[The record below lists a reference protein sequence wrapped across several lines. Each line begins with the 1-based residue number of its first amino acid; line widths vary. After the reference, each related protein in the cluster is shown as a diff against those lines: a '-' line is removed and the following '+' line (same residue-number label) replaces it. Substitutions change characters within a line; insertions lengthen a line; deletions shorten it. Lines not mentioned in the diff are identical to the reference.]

1 MRRFGVHGILKVLIV
16 LFAIISLAL
25 TSITTINYSNV
36 MDARIKIPG
45 TIYVENVII
54 PEIVDESSN
63 VMISVVVNITNP
75 TNIDI
80 FVYDITYQFYMNN
93 LSNPLD
99 PDGSSSLDNWAVGLG
114 GFTLPVDSGIRVPSR
129 TTRSI
134 YSNMTVMGGVEGS
147 MAMTHLNVT
156 DSQGKYHPFIIAS
169 LRYTFEH
176 IDVQEVV
183 RGIRFDGKEGIPPS
197 SGG

>member
-1 MRRFGVHGILKVLIV
+1 MRRIGVHGILKVLIV
-16 LFAIISLAL
+16 LFAVISLAL

-36 MDARIKIPG
+36 MDARIKVPG

-63 VMISVVVNITNP
+63 VMISVVVNISNP

-80 FVYDITYQFYMNN
+80 YVYDITYQFYMNN
-93 LSNPLD
+93 LSDPLD
-99 PDGSSSLDNWAVGLG
+99 LDSSSSWDAWAVGLG
-114 GFTLPVDSGIRVPSR
+114 GFTLQVDSGIKVPSK

-134 YSNMTVMGGVEGS
+134 YANLTVMGGVEGS
-147 MAMTHLNVT
+147 MAMTNLNVT
-156 DSQGKYHPFIIAS
+156 DSQGKYHPLIIAS

-183 RGIRFDGKEGIPPS
+183 RGIYFYSEDGIPPS

>member
-1 MRRFGVHGILKVLIV
+1 MRRIGVHGILKVLVV

-36 MDARIKIPG
+36 MDARIKVPG
-45 TIYVENVII
+45 TIYVESVRI

-63 VMISVVVNITNP
+63 VLISVVVNITNP

-99 PDGSSSLDNWAVGLG
+99 LDSSSSWDAWAVGLG
-114 GFTLPVDSGIRVPSR
+114 GFTLPVDSGIRVPSK

-134 YSNMTVMGGVEGS
+134 YANMTVIGGVEGS
-147 MAMTHLNVT
+147 MAMTNLNVT
-156 DSQGKYHPFIIAS
+156 DSQGNYHPLVIAS

-183 RGIRFDGKEGIPPS
+183 RGIFFYSEDGIPPG